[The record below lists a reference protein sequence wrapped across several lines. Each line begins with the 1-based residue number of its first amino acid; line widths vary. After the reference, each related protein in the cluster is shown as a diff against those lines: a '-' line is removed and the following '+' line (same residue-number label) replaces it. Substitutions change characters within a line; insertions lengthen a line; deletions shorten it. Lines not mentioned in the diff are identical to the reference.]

1 MNATRPRRHLHALT
15 LGALGV
21 VYGDIGTSPLYALKE
36 CFKHGIDPDAASVL
50 GVLSLMVW
58 SLVLIVCV
66 KYVWIVLRADN
77 RGEGGILALLAL
89 ATRDPAQSARSK
101 ALLLMLGV
109 IGAALLYGDGMIT
122 PCVTVFGAIEGLN
135 VATET
140 GAGGIDFAP
149 FVVPLSILVLLGM
162 FAVQSRGTEHVGKMF
177 GPVMLIWFVTLAVLG
192 IAGIASAPTVVNA
205 LLPHYGVAFLWAH
218 GYTGFLVLGSVFLVV
233 TGAEALYADLGHFG
247 PTPIRRAWFAVVL
260 PALLL
265 NYLGQGALLLHDAK
279 AADNPFYKLAPG
291 WALYPLVVLSTAASV
306 IASQA
311 LISGAFSLTMQAIQ
325 LGLLPRLE
333 IRHTSSIE
341 RGQIYLPWINR
352 ILLLCCTGLA
362 LGFQSSDR
370 LASAY
375 GIAVTLTMLI
385 TTMLFFVAA
394 HSVWRWPLWR
404 AAPLC
409 ALFLG
414 VEIVFF
420 AANATKI
427 TQGGWFPLLVAAA
440 LFVVMSTWKLGRR
453 RLGERLA
460 QSSHPLDSLMTSL
473 AHGGPLRVPGTAVY
487 MSGNPNGTPI
497 ALLHNLK
504 HNKVLHQNV
513 VLLTFTATDEPHV
526 DDGARV
532 RIEPLPLGFKRLVA
546 NFGFM
551 ETPKLDVVQR
561 AAERAGH
568 PMSMRDTTFFLS
580 RETILASGRSMA
592 RWRAGLF
599 SFLARN
605 GQSATAFF
613 GLPVD
618 RVVELGLQVEI

>member
-1 MNATRPRRHLHALT
+1 MNATPPRRHLHALT

-36 CFKHGIDPDAASVL
+36 CFHHGIDPDVDSVL
-50 GVLSLMVW
+50 GVLSLVVW

-66 KYVWIVLRADN
+66 KYVAIMLRADN

-89 ATRDPAQSARSK
+89 ATRDPAQSGRRK
-101 ALLLMLGV
+101 AHLLMLGV

-135 VATET
+135 VASTNV
-140 GAGGIDFAP
+140 FAP
-149 FVVPLSILVLLGM
+149 YVVPLSLVVLLGM
-162 FAVQSRGTEHVGKMF
+162 FAVQSRGTERVGRMF
-177 GPVMLIWFVTLAVLG
+177 GPVMLIWFAALAVLG
-192 IAGIASAPTVVNA
+192 TAGIVASPTVLRA
-205 LLPHYGVAFLWAH
+205 LLPHHGVAFLFAH

-247 PTPIRRAWFAVVL
+247 PLPIRRAWFTVVF

-265 NYLGQGALLLHDAK
+265 NYLGQGALLLRDPSAQ
-279 AADNPFYKLAPG
+279 DNPFFRLAPG
-291 WALYPLVVLSTAASV
+291 WALYPLVLLSTAASV

-333 IRHTSSIE
+333 IRHTSSVE

-352 ILLLCCTGLA
+352 ILLLCCMGLA

-385 TTMLFFVAA
+385 TTLLFFVAA
-394 HSVWRWPLWR
+394 KSVWQWPLWR
-404 AAPLC
+404 TVPLC
-409 ALFLG
+409 TLFLG
-414 VEIVFF
+414 VEAVFF
-420 AANATKI
+420 AANATKVA
-427 TQGGWFPLLVAAA
+427 QGGWFPLLVAAA
-440 LFVVMSTWKLGRR
+440 LFAVMSTWKLGRR

-460 QSSHPLDSLMTSL
+460 QSSHSLDTLMTSL
-473 AHGGPLRVPGTAVY
+473 AQGGALRVPGTAVY
-487 MSGNPNGTPI
+487 MAGNPNGTPI

-532 RIEPLPLGFKRLVA
+532 RVEPLPLGFRRVVA
-546 NFGFM
+546 SFGFM

-561 AAERAGH
+561 AAEAAGH
-568 PMSMRDTTFFLS
+568 PMPMRDTTFFLS

-592 RWRAGLF
+592 RWRASLF
-599 SFLARN
+599 AFLARN

>member
-1 MNATRPRRHLHALT
+1 MNATPPRRHLHALT

-36 CFKHGIDPDAASVL
+36 CFKHGIEPDAGSVL

-89 ATRDPAQSARSK
+89 ATRDAAQSPRRK
-101 ALLLMLGV
+101 HLLLLLGV
-109 IGAALLYGDGMIT
+109 TGAALLYGDGMIT
-122 PCVTVFGAIEGLN
+122 PCVTVFGAIEGLD
-135 VATET
+135 VATEE
-140 GAGGIDFAP
+140 FAP
-149 FVVPLSILVLLGM
+149 YVVPLSMLVLLGM
-162 FAVQSRGTEHVGKMF
+162 FAVQSRGTDRVGKMF
-177 GPVMLIWFVTLAVLG
+177 GPVMFVWFVTLAVLG
-192 IAGIASAPTVVNA
+192 IAGIAEAPTVLRA
-205 LLPHYGVAFLWAH
+205 LLPHHGVAFLCAH

-247 PTPIRRAWFAVVL
+247 PAPIRRAWFTVVF

-265 NYLGQGALLLHDAK
+265 NYLGQGALLLHDTAAK
-279 AADNPFYKLAPG
+279 TNPFFRLAPG
-291 WALYPLVVLSTAASV
+291 WALYPLVLLSTAASV

-333 IRHTSSIE
+333 IRHTSSVE

-352 ILLLCCTGLA
+352 ILLLCCMGLA

-385 TTMLFFVAA
+385 TTLLFFVAA
-394 HSVWRWPLWR
+394 QSVWRWPLWR
-404 AAPLC
+404 TVPLC
-409 ALFLG
+409 GLFLG
-414 VEIVFF
+414 VETVFF
-420 AANATKI
+420 AANATKVA
-427 TQGGWFPLLVAAA
+427 QGGWFPLLVAAA
-440 LFVVMSTWKLGRR
+440 LFTVMSTWKLGRR

-473 AHGGPLRVPGTAVY
+473 AHGGALRVPGTAVY
-487 MSGNPNGTPI
+487 MAGNPNGTPI

-532 RIEPLPLGFKRLVA
+532 RVEPLPLGFRRVVA
-546 NFGFM
+546 SFGFM

-568 PMSMRDTTFFLS
+568 PMPVRDTTFFLS

-592 RWRAGLF
+592 RWRASLF
-599 SFLARN
+599 AFLARN